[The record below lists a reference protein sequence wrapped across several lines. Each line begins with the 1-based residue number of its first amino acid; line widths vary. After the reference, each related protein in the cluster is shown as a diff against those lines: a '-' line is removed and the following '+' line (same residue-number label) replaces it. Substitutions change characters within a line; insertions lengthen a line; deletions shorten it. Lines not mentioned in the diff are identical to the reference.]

1 MESVADPDS
10 DESGS
15 SIHFRAA
22 WSSSSDEDSSVL
34 VSDDSLFELDVLS
47 VLEPSFD
54 WSDPLSS
61 ISVKHGCYQYVV
73 VIGTL
78 TEISIY
84 CYTTCKIIL
93 LTSCIYKTFLRLTIC
108 LIDARIAKFSWRCLT
123 FIIVSNNTSI
133 QSNKNLLSNMICLY
147 C

>member
-1 MESVADPDS
+1 MTESKDLVDDFDDTEPARDPVCFACSFVDRADSTLDLVKDEPLDFADSGLDVLMTSKSSESVADPDS

-54 WSDPLSS
+54 VSEYLSS
-61 ISVKHGCYQYVV
+61 IAVKHGCYQYVLV
-73 VIGTL
+73 MGT
-78 TEISIY
+78 
-84 CYTTCKIIL
+84 
-93 LTSCIYKTFLRLTIC
+93 
-108 LIDARIAKFSWRCLT
+108 
-123 FIIVSNNTSI
+123 
-133 QSNKNLLSNMICLY
+133 
-147 C
+147 